1 MAFRGNNY
9 FKKQKGRSAGWHPYT
24 SKDMKRIEWCMNK
37 NIYVAVIPNWSGG
50 TYEWKVEIT
59 INERPNLDPKIYSG
73 YDAQTKM
80 YEYYKYYYDKNIQKS
95 E

>member
-9 FKKQKGRSAGWHPYT
+9 FKKQKGRSAGSHPYT
-24 SKDMKRIEWCMNK
+24 SNDMKRVGWCHDK
-37 NIYVAVIPNWSGG
+37 DIFVAVVPSWKESMDD
-50 TYEWKVEIT
+50 WKVEIKISGRT
-59 INERPNLDPKIYSG
+59 HLDPKTYSG

>member
-24 SKDMKRIEWCMNK
+24 SKDMKRIEWRMNK
-37 NIYVAVIPNWSGG
+37 DIYVAVIPNWSGG
-50 TYEWKVEIT
+50 SDEWKVEIT
-59 INERPNLDPKIYSG
+59 INEKPNLDPKIYSG

-80 YEYYKYYYDKNIQKS
+80 YEYYKYYYDKNI
-95 E
+95 

>member
-1 MAFRGNNY
+1 MRKKY
-9 FKKQKGRSAGWHPYT
+9 FKATKGRSAGLHPYT
-24 SKDMKRIEWCMNK
+24 ANDMQRVSWCHGKDIF
-37 NIYVAVIPNWSGG
+37 VAVTPSWKESMND
-50 TYEWKVEIT
+50 WKVEIR
-59 INERPNLDPKIYSG
+59 INGRIHLDPKTYNG

>member
-37 NIYVAVIPNWSGG
+37 NIYVAVIPNWNGG
-50 TYEWKVEIT
+50 TDEWKVEIT
-59 INERPNLDPKIYSG
+59 INEKPYLDPKIYSG

-80 YEYYKYYYDKNIQKS
+80 YEYYKYYYDKNI
-95 E
+95 

>member
-1 MAFRGNNY
+1 MGVKY
-9 FKKQKGRSAGWHPYT
+9 FKKQKGRTAGLHPYT
-24 SKDMKRIEWCMNK
+24 AENMKQAGWCHSN
-37 NIYVAVIPNWSGG
+37 NIFIAVTPKLDGA
-50 TYEWKVEIT
+50 TDDWKVEIRM
-59 INERPNLDPKIYSG
+59 NGRAHLDPKTYSG

>member
-50 TYEWKVEIT
+50 TDEWKVEIT
-59 INERPNLDPKIYSG
+59 INEKPNLDPKIYSG
-73 YDAQTKM
+73 YNAQTKM
-80 YEYYKYYYDKNIQKS
+80 YEYYKYYYDKNI
-95 E
+95 

>member
-1 MAFRGNNY
+1 MAQF

-24 SKDMKRIEWCMNK
+24 SKDKKRADWCMTK
-37 NIYVAVIPNWSGG
+37 DIYVAVIPHWDGG
-50 TYEWKVEIT
+50 TDEWKVEIT
-59 INERPNLDPKIYSG
+59 INGKPNLDPKIYSG
-73 YDAQTKM
+73 YNAQTKM